1 MARRGGVVPTVIGAP
16 NGAGLRQAEAGA
28 VACDL
33 FKAGGREM
41 TVRDLDFWKL
51 FRFPCSETLE
61 VGKGSID

>member
-33 FKAGGREM
+33 FKAGGREI
-41 TVRDLDFWKL
+41 TVRDLDF
-51 FRFPCSETLE
+51 LE
-61 VGKGSID
+61 AV